1 MMSERIYLASP
12 HMGGWLTGFR
22 DDRQDAKY
30 VVGSLE
36 RGMNISAFRK
46 RLAREYQKE

>member
-1 MMSERIYLASP
+1 MMSERIYLAPP
-12 HMGGWLTGFR
+12 HMGGRSTGFL
-22 DDRQDAKY
+22 DDRQGAKY

-36 RGMNISAFRK
+36 RGMNRLAYRK